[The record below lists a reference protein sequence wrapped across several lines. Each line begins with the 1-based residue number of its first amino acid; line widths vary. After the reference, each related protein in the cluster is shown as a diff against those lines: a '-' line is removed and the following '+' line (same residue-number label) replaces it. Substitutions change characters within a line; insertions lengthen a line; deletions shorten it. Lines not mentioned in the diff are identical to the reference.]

1 MRNFINMITESAS
14 YMREIPRDLFNEG
27 DLLTNMGKLVI
38 NLERVKGDF
47 ELHWDRGPFVVAQDQ
62 GDGSI
67 YVSNM
72 SLTVRGTKVLLLR
85 PMNTREKW
93 PLVLVEEAEWNEV
106 EVFDRSG
113 NFTAEMIAYLEGDQ
127 STI

>member
-1 MRNFINMITESAS
+1 MRKFIDMITESSS

-38 NLERVKGDF
+38 NLERVSGDF
-47 ELHWDRGPFVVAQDQ
+47 QLDWDRGPFVVAQDQ
-62 GDGSI
+62 GDGST
-67 YVSNM
+67 YVANM

-85 PMNTREKW
+85 PINSREKW
-93 PLVLVEEAEWNEV
+93 PLLLIEEEDWNEI

-113 NFTAEMIAYLEGDQ
+113 NFTPEMVAYLEGSDA
-127 STI
+127 